1 MVKGLDRKRLPTPS
15 MPYNADNMNTPSA
28 SPKKSITDSPWYWV
42 YLFCTG
48 AAVAL
53 VLAGPKLVA
62 LQSQLERNSEA
73 RLHAARQV
81 ATQQINGSEQEF
93 SQQTANRITL
103 WPLYVV
109 LGIVLTVAWFNL
121 WRRHKRGR
129 AAVESS
135 PPSEAPA

>member
-1 MVKGLDRKRLPTPS
+1 MS
-15 MPYNADNMNTPSA
+15 YNANTMNTPSA

-62 LQSQLERNSEA
+62 LQSNLERKSEA
-73 RLHAARQV
+73 RLHAAQQV
-81 ATQQINGSEQEF
+81 ATQQSNGSEQAF
-93 SQQTANRITL
+93 SPQTANRVTL

-109 LGIVLTVAWFNL
+109 LGFALSVAWFNL
-121 WRRHKRGR
+121 WRRHKRGH
-129 AAVESS
+129 AAAESL
-135 PPSEAPA
+135 PPSEAAA